1 MYVEPAW
8 YCPVIVGHTREQC
21 AEALGPDA
29 FKLTAE
35 RIINRL
41 HDRGYAPDVHH
52 PSREALPIPGTTT
65 MIYNAGR
72 EFLVSIDEAAE
83 LVAVQEVCLRPY
95 PNE

>member
-1 MYVEPAW
+1 M
-8 YCPVIVGHTREQC
+8 
-21 AEALGPDA
+21 
-29 FKLTAE
+29 
-35 RIINRL
+35 
-41 HDRGYAPDVHH
+41 
-52 PSREALPIPGTTT
+52 PGTTT